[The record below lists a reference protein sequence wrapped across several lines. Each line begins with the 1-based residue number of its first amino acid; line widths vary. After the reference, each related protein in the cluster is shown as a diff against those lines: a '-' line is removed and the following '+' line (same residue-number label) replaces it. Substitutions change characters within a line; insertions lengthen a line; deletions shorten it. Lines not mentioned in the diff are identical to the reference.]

1 MKSTWNWMYYCKWA
15 DPRSASPLSYSL
27 SFICTNC
34 FELCI
39 CVVWLYRLHCSS
51 CSCSSRRSPS
61 RSCWSA
67 TRRLEQWTRS
77 QLTRASPGSRTRA
90 ASGWPGAWSSP
101 GTAPGSC
108 PHHTWPV
115 DNSFVSVLFSFSPYL
130 PGVAGQVA
138 PHRVAVNVSPPRAGV
153 RVALQRRTLCYHLHC
168 CDAHRAWTHC
178 QGTSSPGLNMCC
190 GSCILPACKHNLN
203 I

>member
-1 MKSTWNWMYYCKWA
+1 MGRPKISISLVLFIIIYLHQLLWTMYVSVLCDCIACIAVVVVAVA
-15 DPRSASPLSYSL
+15 DDLPHVPAGLQRGG
-27 SFICTNC
+27 
-34 FELCI
+34 
-39 CVVWLYRLHCSS
+39 
-51 CSCSSRRSPS
+51 
-61 RSCWSA
+61 WSNGPGHSWQA
-67 TRRLEQWTRS
+67 
-77 QLTRASPGSRTRA
+77 RASPGSRTRA

>member
-1 MKSTWNWMYYCKWA
+1 MKSTWTWMYYCKWA
-15 DPRSASPLSYSL
+15 DSRSSSPLSL
-27 SFICTNC
+27 VFMSF
-34 FELCI
+34 CI
-39 CVVWLYRLHCSS
+39 VWLYRLHCSS

-67 TRRLEQWTRS
+67 TRRLDQWTRS

-115 DNSFVSVLFSFSPYL
+115 DNSFVSVLFSFSL
-130 PGVAGQVA
+130 LTWCS
-138 PHRVAVNVSPPRAGV
+138 R
-153 RVALQRRTLCYHLHC
+153 
-168 CDAHRAWTHC
+168 
-178 QGTSSPGLNMCC
+178 TSSPAPSRSQCSATTCWSQSSTSEADLVLSSSLLWCTQ
-190 GSCILPACKHNLN
+190 SLDSLSRYE
-203 I
+203 

>member
-1 MKSTWNWMYYCKWA
+1 MKSTWTWIYCIWA
-15 DPRSASPLSYSL
+15 NPRSASPLSYSL
-27 SFICTNC
+27 LCICTNC

-39 CVVWLYRLHCSS
+39 CIVCLYRLHCSS

-67 TRRLEQWTRS
+67 TRRLDQWTRS
-77 QLTRASPGSRTRA
+77 GETRASPGSRTRA

-115 DNSFVSVLFSFSPYL
+115 DNILSRVSTSFLSVLFTFSISTWCS
-130 PGVAGQVA
+130 
-138 PHRVAVNVSPPRAGV
+138 R
-153 RVALQRRTLCYHLHC
+153 
-168 CDAHRAWTHC
+168 
-178 QGTSSPGLNMCC
+178 TSSPAPSRSQCSATTCWSQSSTSEADLVLSSSLLWCRK
-190 GSCILPACKHNLN
+190 SLDSLSRYE
-203 I
+203 

>member
-1 MKSTWNWMYYCKWA
+1 MKSTWTWIYCIWA
-15 DPRSASPLSYSL
+15 NPRSASPLSYSL
-27 SFICTNC
+27 LCICTNC

-67 TRRLEQWTRS
+67 TRRLDQWTRS

-108 PHHTWPV
+108 PHHTWQIV
-115 DNSFVSVLFSFSPYL
+115 TYIYRICICSVFI
-130 PGVAGQVA
+130 
-138 PHRVAVNVSPPRAGV
+138 
-153 RVALQRRTLCYHLHC
+153 HLLASTWC
-168 CDAHRAWTHC
+168 SR
-178 QGTSSPGLNMCC
+178 TSSPAPSRSQCSATTCWSQSSTSEADLVLSSSLLWCTQ
-190 GSCILPACKHNLN
+190 SLDSLSR
-203 I
+203 